1 MDRLDSGERRMHS
14 LPHLL
19 QGPPTP
25 GKDGSLGNVPPATHP
40 PLALGWVSSLSVQQ
54 REWKA
59 HGLGALA
66 VSALLTHLA

>member
-1 MDRLDSGERRMHS
+1 MHS

-40 PLALGWVSSLSVQQ
+40 PLALGWVSSLSVQ
-54 REWKA
+54 